1 MCARGTRLGE
11 LLEQRGVL
19 ARDQLLRALRHQ
31 KVVGGKL
38 GTCLLEIDAVP
49 EEEIVRALAE
59 QQKVPAVTP
68 EELRSVPA
76 DVRRLLPA
84 KVARAHFVV
93 PVRATS
99 TQVEVAMIDTR
110 DLRALDELSFVTGR
124 RVRPMIATEAR
135 VLEALEKH
143 YGEECPQRFAKLV
156 ERLDRAAFLRRSRD
170 EPEPTQQLSWD
181 ESFGLGAP
189 RTDAAA
195 AAPAAAQPAPRTP
208 HEFVPQPPAPPAAE
222 APPPPPVPKPPAPPA
237 RPAGPL
243 ALGDV
248 EARLMNPRDADAV
261 GEVVIQAMQ
270 GRCAAAALLRVRKNS
285 LDGWHAHGLDAVRL
299 RAMRLPLDQPSIFLT
314 LREGAP
320 LHRGPLAELPAH
332 LEMIGLLGEAAHRD
346 LVALPMRVRERLV
359 AVLLIVPEGA
369 SVSPAVLRELQ
380 SVTAKASIALELC
393 IMRKKLHRA

>member
-110 DLRALDELSFVTGR
+110 DLRAISRRGGIDVQDGQRVAGR
-124 RVRPMIATEAR
+124 RVWIE
-135 VLEALEKH
+135 
-143 YGEECPQRFAKLV
+143 Q
-156 ERLDRAAFLRRSRD
+156 
-170 EPEPTQQLSWD
+170 
-181 ESFGLGAP
+181 
-189 RTDAAA
+189 
-195 AAPAAAQPAPRTP
+195 
-208 HEFVPQPPAPPAAE
+208 
-222 APPPPPVPKPPAPPA
+222 
-237 RPAGPL
+237 
-243 ALGDV
+243 GDI
-248 EARLMNPRDADAV
+248 
-261 GEVVIQAMQ
+261 G
-270 GRCAAAALLRVRKNS
+270 
-285 LDGWHAHGLDAVRL
+285 HRL
-299 RAMRLPLDQPSIFLT
+299 RGR
-314 LREGAP
+314 
-320 LHRGPLAELPAH
+320 
-332 LEMIGLLGEAAHRD
+332 
-346 LVALPMRVRERLV
+346 
-359 AVLLIVPEGA
+359 
-369 SVSPAVLRELQ
+369 
-380 SVTAKASIALELC
+380 
-393 IMRKKLHRA
+393 